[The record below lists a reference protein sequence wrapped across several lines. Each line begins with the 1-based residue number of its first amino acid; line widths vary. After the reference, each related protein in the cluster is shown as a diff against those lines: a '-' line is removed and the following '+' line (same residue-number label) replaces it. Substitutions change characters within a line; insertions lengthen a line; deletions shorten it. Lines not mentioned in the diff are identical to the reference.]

1 MKNFKFFSGSRN
13 RKKVS
18 NAVEQMYFKLR
29 QWSSTLSPSSRC
41 TEEPETFYSLDL
53 SIDDATWILYRPREL
68 FNISVSIEQQRLMTI
83 LPPDWGRDRISY
95 WFGGTQH
102 QARNS
107 IKLRTSSGILS
118 YPEDRRGNK
127 PLDNQI
133 ELLVQKF
140 YTSDEI
146 SRETSY
152 KKQVIRPPPSRNPI
166 ALRFLHLTIGET
178 FEQFKLKYP
187 DIEIS
192 PSKFFSLRPAWV
204 REKTPHETCVCIYHE
219 NADLLL
225 QVITHDIL

>member
-1 MKNFKFFSGSRN
+1 M
-13 RKKVS
+13 
-18 NAVEQMYFKLR
+18 
-29 QWSSTLSPSSRC
+29 
-41 TEEPETFYSLDL
+41 
-53 SIDDATWILYRPREL
+53 
-68 FNISVSIEQQRLMTI
+68 
-83 LPPDWGRDRISY
+83 
-95 WFGGTQH
+95 
-102 QARNS
+102 
-107 IKLRTSSGILS
+107 LRTSSSILS

-146 SRETSY
+146 SLETSY
-152 KKQVIRPPPSRNPI
+152 KNQVIRPPPSRNPI

-192 PSKFFSLRPAWV
+192 RSKFFSLRPAWV
-204 REKTPHETCVCIYHE
+204 REKTPHETCVRIYHE

-225 QVITHDIL
+225 QVITHEIL